1 MTTIRVLRIIRWTAF
16 TLIIAAVGAI
26 VFVKT
31 GRGVFVDR
39 LNLTAEKASPGTVA
53 LPDGV
58 SIGGPFSLIDDKGQP
73 VTEASFPGRW
83 LLVFFGYSNCPDECP
98 LTLQK
103 VATALETLGP
113 VADRI
118 APLFITVDPVR
129 DTTARLA
136 EYLANFDTRIVGL
149 TGTDSQIA
157 AIAKAYRVYYAP
169 AEHEASGADLVSHS
183 RFLYL
188 MTPQGTLAALFAQDA
203 RAGQLAAVLRGR
215 ISPRSGSAHTN

>member
-1 MTTIRVLRIIRWTAF
+1 MTTIRVLRVVRWATLA
-16 TLIIAAVGAI
+16 LIIVAVGAI
-26 VFVKT
+26 VFVET
-31 GRGVFVDR
+31 GRAVFLHR
-39 LNLTAEKASPGTVA
+39 PTTTAEKASPGTVV

-103 VATALETLGP
+103 IATALEELGP
-113 VADRI
+113 LADQV
-118 APLFITVDPVR
+118 APLFITVDPAR
-129 DTTARLA
+129 DTSVRLA
-136 EYLANFDTRIVGL
+136 EYLGNFDTRIVGL

-157 AIAKAYRVYYAP
+157 EIAKAYRVYYGP

-183 RFLYL
+183 TFLYL
-188 MTPQGTLAALFAQDA
+188 MTPRDKLAALFAQDA
-203 RAGQLAAVLRGR
+203 SADQIAAALRGR
-215 ISPRSGSAHTN
+215 ISLQSAPAHTN